1 MCSIEDIMLHLSFP
15 DTPEY
20 IIILPDKRDVR
31 EQYRL
36 IVNEQKLK
44 SQKRR
49 PIGFATT
56 YEKQ

>member
-1 MCSIEDIMLHLSFP
+1 MLHLSFP
-15 DTPEY
+15 DAPGY

-44 SQKRR
+44 SQKK
-49 PIGFATT
+49 TT
-56 YEKQ
+56 YRICYYEKQ